1 MATTHLPPDF
11 REFFRLLDANRVEY
25 LLVGGYA
32 VGYHG
37 YPRATVDL
45 DIWVA
50 ISPDNAHRLLVTLE
64 QFGFGRDVGASM
76 ELLTQPGNVI
86 RMGLSPLRIEIQTI
100 ISGVS
105 FTECYARRVVADLDG
120 TPVSI
125 ISVGDLK
132 INKRAAGRLKDL
144 NDLEN
149 LP

>member
-1 MATTHLPPDF
+1 MATIHLPPDF
-11 REFFRLLDANRVEY
+11 REFFQLLNANRVEY

-45 DIWVA
+45 DVWVA
-50 ISPDNAHRLLVTLE
+50 TSPENAHRLLAALE
-64 QFGFGRDVGASM
+64 QFGFGKDAGTSI

-86 RMGLSPLRIEIQTI
+86 RMGSPPLRIEIQTV
-100 ISGVS
+100 ISGVG
-105 FTECYARRVVADLDG
+105 FAECYSRRVMAGLDG
-120 TPVSI
+120 VPVSV
-125 ISVGDLK
+125 ISAEDLK
-132 INKRAAGRLKDL
+132 ANKRAAGRLKDL

>member
-1 MATTHLPPDF
+1 MATIHLPPDF
-11 REFFRLLDANRVEY
+11 KEFFQLLNANQVEY

-32 VGYHG
+32 VGYYG

-50 ISPDNAHRLLVTLE
+50 ISPANANRLLVALE
-64 QFGFGRDVGASM
+64 QFGFGTQAGASVK
-76 ELLTQPGNVI
+76 LLTQAGNVI
-86 RMGLSPLRIEIQTI
+86 RLGQSPLRIEIQTT

-105 FTECYARRVVADLDG
+105 FEDCYARRIATHLDG
-120 TPVSI
+120 TPVTI
-125 ISVGDLK
+125 ISVEDLK
-132 INKRAAGRLKDL
+132 INKLAAARLKDL